1 MKSLLKYFRGLR
13 LACVLAPAF
22 KLTEA
27 LLELFVPVL
36 VARMIDVGIYGDGGN
51 PYIIKQ
57 ALLMLALGAAGL
69 LLAVTAQYFSA
80 RAATGFS
87 RRIRSAAYENVQ
99 TWSYSQLDSFG
110 VPSVITRLTGDCDRI
125 QSGVN
130 LTLRLLLRSPFVVFG
145 SVIAALSIDR
155 QSSLVFF
162 GAVPVLMLIV
172 FGVMLVSIKLYGK
185 VQSYLDKITKSAED
199 NLSGARV
206 IRAFRAEK
214 RESEAFADN
223 ASALAKIQK
232 FTGRITSL
240 LTPSPYIV
248 INAAT
253 VLLIWVGALRVD
265 GGKLTQGEVV
275 ALYNYMAKILVEL
288 IKLADLII
296 TITRALASAKRAA
309 ALIDTKGEDENGV
322 ASVPAPVAGA
332 PLIEFRDAGLT
343 YRGSAEP
350 ALEHISFTADRGER
364 IGVIGGTGSGK
375 SSLVSLIPRFYKND
389 GGEVLYSGVPAQ
401 ELPVGAIR
409 ERIGVVPQHTALFRG
424 SVRDNI
430 RWGKP
435 DATDDEIRE
444 ALSAAQALDFVEAKE
459 GGLDFMIQENGSNL
473 SGGQKQRLAIAR
485 ALVKK
490 PEILILDDSSSA
502 LDYATDLKLRQA
514 LSQLD
519 SAPCV
524 FTVSQR
530 TVAVRDCDRI
540 LVLDDGKLA
549 GTGTHDE
556 LLKNNPIYREIHL
569 SQYPEEAEKR

>member
-1 MKSLLKYFRGLR
+1 MKPLLKYFRGLR
-13 LACVLAPAF
+13 LSCFLAPLF

-36 VARMIDVGIYGDGGN
+36 VARMIDVGIRGDGGT
-51 PYIIKQ
+51 PYLIRQ
-57 ALLMLALGAAGL
+57 SLLMLALGAAGL

-80 RAATGFS
+80 KAATGFTN
-87 RRIRSAAYENVQ
+87 RIRSAAFRNIQ

-110 VPSVITRLTGDCDRI
+110 IPSVITRLTGDADRI

-145 SVIAALSIDR
+145 SVIAALTIDKE
-155 QSSLVFF
+155 SSLVFF
-162 GAVPVLMLIV
+162 GTVPVLAVIV
-172 FGVMLVSIKLYGK
+172 FGVMLVSIRLYGK
-185 VQSYLDKITKSAED
+185 VQAYLDKITKSAED

-214 RESEAFADN
+214 RESAAFADA

-232 FTGRITSL
+232 FTGRVTSL
-240 LTPSPYIV
+240 LTPSTYIV

-253 VLLIWVGALRVD
+253 VVLIYVGALRVD
-265 GGKLTQGEVV
+265 GGRLSQGEVV

-296 TITRALASAKRAA
+296 TITRALASAKRVA
-309 ALIDTKGEDENGV
+309 ALIETKGEDETGG
-322 ASVPAPVAGA
+322 ADAIEAIDGA
-332 PLIEFRDAGLT
+332 PLLEFRSVGLT
-343 YRGSAEP
+343 YRGAAEP
-350 ALEHISFTADRGER
+350 ALEEISFTADRGER

-375 SSLVSLIPRFYKND
+375 SSLISLIPRFYRSD
-389 GGEVLYSGVPAQ
+389 GGEIRYSGVPAD
-401 ELPVGAIR
+401 ELSVGAIR
-409 ERIGVVPQHTALFRG
+409 EKIAVVPQHTSLFSG
-424 SVRDNI
+424 TVRDNI

-435 DATDDEIRE
+435 DATDEEIRD
-444 ALSAAQALDFVEAKE
+444 ALAAAQALSFVEEKD
-459 GGLDFMIQENGSNL
+459 GGLDFVICENGSNL

-514 LSQLD
+514 LASLD
-519 SAPCV
+519 YAPCV

-530 TVAVRDCDRI
+530 TAAVRDCDKI
-540 LVLDDGKLA
+540 LVLDDGKIAGA
-549 GTGTHDE
+549 GTHEE
-556 LLKNNPIYREIHL
+556 LLQNNEIYREIHL
-569 SQYPEEAEKR
+569 SQYPEEGAAR

>member
-13 LACVLAPAF
+13 FACVLAPAF

-36 VARMIDVGIYGDGGN
+36 VARMIDTGIYGGGGA
-51 PYIIKQ
+51 PYIVKQ
-57 ALLMLALGAAGL
+57 SLLMLALGAAGL

-80 RAATGFS
+80 KAATGFTN
-87 RRIRSAAYENVQ
+87 RIRSAAFRNVQ

-110 VPSVITRLTGDCDRI
+110 IPSMITRLTGDADRI

-145 SVIAALSIDR
+145 SVIAALTIDR

-162 GAVPVLMLIV
+162 GTVPVLAVIV
-172 FGVMLVSIKLYGK
+172 FGVMLVSIRLYGK
-185 VQSYLDKITKSAED
+185 VQTYLDRITKSAED

-214 RESEAFADN
+214 READAFAEN

-240 LTPSPYIV
+240 LTPGTYIV

-265 GGKLTQGEVV
+265 GGRLTQGEVV

-296 TITRALASAKRAA
+296 TITRALASAKRVA
-309 ALIDTKGEDENGV
+309 ALIDAKGEDDAGG
-322 ASVPAPVAGA
+322 ADTLVPVPGA
-332 PLIEFRDAGLT
+332 PLFEFRGVGLT
-343 YRGSAEP
+343 YRGAAEP
-350 ALEHISFTADRGER
+350 ALEDISFTAERGER

-375 SSLVSLIPRFYKND
+375 SSLVSLIPRFYQND
-389 GGEVLYSGVPAQ
+389 TGGILYSGVPAE
-401 ELPVGAIR
+401 ELSVAAVR
-409 ERIGVVPQHTALFRG
+409 SRIGVVPQHTALFSG
-424 SVRDNI
+424 TVRDNV

-435 DATDDEIRE
+435 DATDDEIC
-444 ALSAAQALDFVEAKE
+444 ASLAAAQALSFVEEKD
-459 GGLDFMIQENGSNL
+459 GGLDFIIRENGANL
-473 SGGQKQRLAIAR
+473 SGGQKQRLSIAR
-485 ALVKK
+485 ALVKR
-490 PEILILDDSSSA
+490 PDVLILDDSSSA

-514 LSQLD
+514 LASLD
-519 SAPCV
+519 YAPCV
-524 FTVSQR
+524 VTVSQR
-530 TVAVRDCDRI
+530 TVAVRECDKI
-540 LVLDDGKLA
+540 LVLDDGKLVGA
-549 GTGTHDE
+549 GTHEE
-556 LLKNNPIYREIHL
+556 LLRNNEIYREIHL
-569 SQYPEEAEKR
+569 SQYPEEAAKQ

>member
-199 NLSGARV
+199 C
-206 IRAFRAEK
+206 
-214 RESEAFADN
+214 
-223 ASALAKIQK
+223 
-232 FTGRITSL
+232 SL
-240 LTPSPYIV
+240 PPPI
-248 INAAT
+248 
-253 VLLIWVGALRVD
+253 
-265 GGKLTQGEVV
+265 
-275 ALYNYMAKILVEL
+275 
-288 IKLADLII
+288 
-296 TITRALASAKRAA
+296 
-309 ALIDTKGEDENGV
+309 
-322 ASVPAPVAGA
+322 
-332 PLIEFRDAGLT
+332 
-343 YRGSAEP
+343 
-350 ALEHISFTADRGER
+350 
-364 IGVIGGTGSGK
+364 
-375 SSLVSLIPRFYKND
+375 
-389 GGEVLYSGVPAQ
+389 
-401 ELPVGAIR
+401 
-409 ERIGVVPQHTALFRG
+409 
-424 SVRDNI
+424 
-430 RWGKP
+430 
-435 DATDDEIRE
+435 
-444 ALSAAQALDFVEAKE
+444 
-459 GGLDFMIQENGSNL
+459 
-473 SGGQKQRLAIAR
+473 
-485 ALVKK
+485 
-490 PEILILDDSSSA
+490 SSS
-502 LDYATDLKLRQA
+502 TRRR
-514 LSQLD
+514 
-519 SAPCV
+519 C
-524 FTVSQR
+524 
-530 TVAVRDCDRI
+530 C
-540 LVLDDGKLA
+540 
-549 GTGTHDE
+549 
-556 LLKNNPIYREIHL
+556 
-569 SQYPEEAEKR
+569 